1 MLSLARPLY
10 LVLAIPMIA
19 GGCTGGPDAVVA
31 PDVDPAEAVS
41 AALQAYDANGDKALS
56 GDELAQIPAIATFLP
71 EYDKDGDKSVS
82 EQELTDRFSRL
93 FAIPGFS
100 KLNCLVLFNGR
111 PLSGAEV
118 VFEPEPFLGD
128 DFKTARGTTGAQG
141 STQIAI
147 PNDQLPEA
155 NQRLGGG
162 VYIGLYKVSITH
174 PSTKLPEAYQGDN
187 TVLGHE
193 VSSMTS
199 AGANARFQLDA
210 KGTKPY

>member
-1 MLSLARPLY
+1 MLSLRSWLY
-10 LVLAIPMIA
+10 LILSTLMVAA
-19 GGCTGGPDAVVA
+19 GCTGRPGPVEA
-31 PDVDPAEAVS
+31 PDVDPADAVS

-56 GDELAQIPAIATFLP
+56 GDELAQVPAIATFLP

-82 EQELTDRFSRL
+82 EAELTQRFERL
-93 FAIPGFS
+93 FAVAGFS
-100 KLNCLVLFNGR
+100 KVNCLVLFNGR

-118 VFEPEPFLGD
+118 TFEPEPFLGNG
-128 DFKTARGTTGAQG
+128 FKTARGTTGAQG
-141 STQIAI
+141 STQIAV

-162 VYIGLYKVSITH
+162 VYNGLYKVSITH
-174 PSTKLPEAYQGDN
+174 PSTKLPEAYQGDA

-199 AGANARFQLDA
+199 AGADARFRLDS